1 MNLEITFANNFFN
14 VKGVLDRNNIHVF
27 KKHFKNVF
35 NNTNGITI
43 SIENL
48 SSIDRYGVSAIA
60 QLHNEAIVKSKRLSI
75 IGLGQNSLYNHFKT
89 EEAA

>member
-1 MNLEITFANNFFN
+1 
-14 VKGVLDRNNIHVF
+14 VF

-60 QLHNEAIVKSKRLSI
+60 QLHNEALVKSKRLSI
-75 IGLGQNSLYNHFKT
+75 IGLGQSSLYNHFKT